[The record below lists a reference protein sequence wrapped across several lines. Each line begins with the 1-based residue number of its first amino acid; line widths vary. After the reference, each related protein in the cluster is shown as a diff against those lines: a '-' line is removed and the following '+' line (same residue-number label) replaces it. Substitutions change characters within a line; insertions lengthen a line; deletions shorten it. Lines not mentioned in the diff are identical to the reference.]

1 MSRRGDGVPEKRHEA
16 DGRYAKF
23 GKQINLEV

>member
-1 MSRRGDGVPEKRHEA
+1 VSRRGDGVPEKRQGA